1 MMKKLLFLVLTLI
14 STSAI
19 AQTFTDNGI
28 NYNITDAINFKVEV
42 GSNASFTGVANIPA
56 IVNNGGQN
64 YEVTSIGNNAFQFC
78 GNLTS
83 ITIPNSVATIGNGA
97 FWSCNS
103 LTTINIPSSVT
114 SIGNESFYYCLGLTT
129 ITIPDSVISVGNSAF
144 KNCENLMSVTIGNSV
159 TTMGYSVFQHCYDL
173 TSVTFGNSL
182 TSIPNAAFNDCT
194 SLTSLTI
201 PNSVTSIG
209 AYAFR
214 ICQALTSITIP
225 NSVNSISDNAFFYCT
240 ALTTVNCYIV
250 TPLVINPAVFQNVN
264 QSACVLNVP
273 LGTEA
278 AYQAAA
284 VWQNFA
290 PINGSLLSSNSFVI
304 ENSLKMYPNP
314 SNGFV
319 TIALDNNLQVEKVNI
334 YNSLGQLVK
343 TTTAN
348 VVSTLELAKGSYFV
362 EVVTNEGKATKQL
375 LVQ

>member
-19 AQTFTDNGI
+19 AQTFSDNGI

-42 GSNASFTGVANIPA
+42 GNNASFTGVANIPE

-103 LTTINIPSSVT
+103 LTTINIPNSVT
-114 SIGNESFYYCLGLTT
+114 SIGNESFFYCLGLTT
-129 ITIPDSVISVGNSAF
+129 IAIPDSVISVGYSAF

-173 TSVTFGNSL
+173 TAVTFGNSL

-194 SLTSLTI
+194 SLISLTI

-225 NSVNSISDNAFFYCT
+225 NSVTSIGDNAFFYCT
-240 ALTTVNCYIV
+240 SLTTVNCYTA
-250 TPLVINPAVFQNVN
+250 TPLVINQAVFQNVN
-264 QSACVLNVP
+264 QATCTLNVP
-273 LGTEA
+273 VGTET
-278 AYQAAA
+278 AYDAAA
-284 VWQNFA
+284 VWTNFA
-290 PINGSLLSSNSFVI
+290 SINGVLLSSGTFLKNSF
-304 ENSLKMYPNP
+304 SMYPNP
-314 SNGFV
+314 SNGMV
-319 TIALDNNLQVEKVNI
+319 NISLENNLQLQKVII
-334 YNSLGQLVK
+334 YNQLGQVVK
-343 TTTAN
+343 TATTH
-348 VVSTLELAKGSYFV
+348 VISTSELAKGAYFV
-362 EVVTNEGKATKQL
+362 EVITIEGKGTKQL
-375 LVQ
+375 IIE

>member
-83 ITIPNSVATIGNGA
+83 IIIPNSVATIGNGA

-114 SIGNESFYYCLGLTT
+114 SIGNESFFYCLGLTT

-173 TSVTFGNSL
+173 TAVTFGNSL

-209 AYAFR
+209 TYAFR

-225 NSVNSISDNAFFYCT
+225 NSVTSIGDNAFFYCT
-240 ALTTVNCYIV
+240 ALTTVNCYTA
-250 TPLVINPAVFQNVN
+250 TPLVINQAVFQNVN
-264 QSACVLNVP
+264 QATCTLNVP
-273 LGTEA
+273 VGTEA

-284 VWQNFA
+284 VWQNFS
-290 PINGSLLSSNSFVI
+290 PINGVLATNSFVK
-304 ENSLKMYPNP
+304 NSFSMYPNP

-319 TIALDNNLQVEKVNI
+319 TIALENNLQLEKVNI
-334 YNSLGQLVK
+334 YNTLGQLIK
-343 TTTAN
+343 TEKNRSIN
-348 VVSTLELAKGSYFV
+348 VSSLSKGSYYF
-362 EVVTNEGKATKQL
+362 EVITNQGKATKTV

>member
-1 MMKKLLFLVLTLI
+1 
-14 STSAI
+14 
-19 AQTFTDNGI
+19 
-28 NYNITDAINFKVEV
+28 
-42 GSNASFTGVANIPA
+42 
-56 IVNNGGQN
+56 
-64 YEVTSIGNNAFQFC
+64 
-78 GNLTS
+78 
-83 ITIPNSVATIGNGA
+83 
-97 FWSCNS
+97 
-103 LTTINIPSSVT
+103 
-114 SIGNESFYYCLGLTT
+114 
-129 ITIPDSVISVGNSAF
+129 
-144 KNCENLMSVTIGNSV
+144 
-159 TTMGYSVFQHCYDL
+159 MGYSVFQHCYDL

-240 ALTTVNCYIV
+240 ALTTVNCYIA
-250 TPLVINPAVFQNVN
+250 TPLAINPAVFQNVN

-334 YNSLGQLVK
+334 YNTLGQLVK
-343 TTTAN
+343 TEKNNTIN
-348 VVSTLELAKGSYFV
+348 VSSLSKGSYYF
-362 EVVTNEGKATKQL
+362 EVITNQGKATKTIV
-375 LVQ
+375 VQ

>member
-1 MMKKLLFLVLTLI
+1 MKKLLFLVLTLI

-83 ITIPNSVATIGNGA
+83 ITIPNSV
-97 FWSCNS
+97 
-103 LTTINIPSSVT
+103 
-114 SIGNESFYYCLGLTT
+114 
-129 ITIPDSVISVGNSAF
+129 
-144 KNCENLMSVTIGNSV
+144 
-159 TTMGYSVFQHCYDL
+159 TTMGYSIFQHCYDL

-209 AYAFR
+209 SNAFR

-264 QSACVLNVP
+264 QSGCVLNVP
-273 LGTEA
+273 IGTEA

-319 TIALDNNLQVEKVNI
+319 TIALDNNLQVEKVNF